1 MVKQIKKKISLL
13 GLTLYKKVSDEQGF
27 THKHYVLGGL
37 VRYKENH
44 FHWWSLY
51 ILGVE
56 VLSYNQKQLKFFFL
70 PIWHFNWRKKWLD
83 KLQNKIPNQ
92 YDDVY
97 ILRHNIG
104 ETTIELMYLKER
116 IINHHSKNPLL
127 IVWSKKNI
135 DFYNMFI
142 SDIIDVQYVKL
153 HQFDIMEV
161 FAETQGSSKEVIINH
176 NQQRFICSSPDIAE
190 NMLLIPNSNFISH
203 IQACIGV
210 APQSQMQLPHIS
222 QDIQRKVD
230 AIIKEQGLKEKFI
243 IFAPEAHS
251 MQQLSVIFWEQ
262 LAEYFSSL
270 GYDIYLNA
278 HLHTWNIPQAKA
290 FPLTIAELYYLSTLS
305 ERIITMG
312 SGLAVLLS
320 LSGKQMDVI
329 YTKFVNNTLNYTA
342 TQAIEKYSLKH
353 MPQGIIGRVI
363 EYNTDDVSPT
373 EIMRNIMSN

>member
-1 MVKQIKKKISLL
+1 
-13 GLTLYKKVSDEQGF
+13 
-27 THKHYVLGGL
+27 
-37 VRYKENH
+37 
-44 FHWWSLY
+44 
-51 ILGVE
+51 
-56 VLSYNQKQLKFFFL
+56 
-70 PIWHFNWRKKWLD
+70 
-83 KLQNKIPNQ
+83 
-92 YDDVY
+92 
-97 ILRHNIG
+97 
-104 ETTIELMYLKER
+104 
-116 IINHHSKNPLL
+116 
-127 IVWSKKNI
+127 
-135 DFYNMFI
+135 
-142 SDIIDVQYVKL
+142 
-153 HQFDIMEV
+153 
-161 FAETQGSSKEVIINH
+161 
-176 NQQRFICSSPDIAE
+176 
-190 NMLLIPNSNFISH
+190 
-203 IQACIGV
+203 
-210 APQSQMQLPHIS
+210 
-222 QDIQRKVD
+222 
-230 AIIKEQGLKEKFI
+230 
-243 IFAPEAHS
+243 